1 MVNDLWISLT
11 VATFAVYRLSRM
23 VALEEGPFDIFLNM
37 RGFFYNRFEQQWV
50 RRGITCPLCISFY
63 VGLLAAVIL
72 YFIHHL
78 EWYAILWLWLAL
90 SGSASFL
97 YKMEQS

>member
-1 MVNDLWISLT
+1 MSNDLWISLT

-23 VALEEGPFDIFLNM
+23 IAIEEGPLDIFMNM
-37 RGFFYNRFEQQWV
+37 RGLVYHRFEQRWIRQGV
-50 RRGITCPLCISFY
+50 TCPLCISFY
-63 VGLLAAVIL
+63 VGLVAAIIL
-72 YFIHHL
+72 FFVHHL

-97 YKMEQS
+97 YKLEQS